1 MFNFLPYSA
10 PFSPPPVYIWG
21 RKSGKEM
28 KIGEKV
34 MNILP
39 LFVDDTRMP
48 ERSYRE
54 LRAFTYVVRKIILQ

>member
-10 PFSPPPVYIWG
+10 PFSPLVYIWG

-34 MNILP
+34 TNFLP
-39 LFVDDTRMP
+39 LFVDYTRKP
-48 ERSYRE
+48 ERSYKE
-54 LRAFTYVVRKIILQ
+54 LRAFPLCC